1 MNPRKTYLLTK
12 HFKTSSCLQTNSM
25 KRGEVI
31 LLGIKKHQ
39 NKWTE
44 IGDTA
49 NLVTIHRIRLVSSKR
64 RKKICVWKTR
74 HASSIYK
81 MKKYIELFNRGYEL

>member
-1 MNPRKTYLLTK
+1 MNPRKPYLLTK

-31 LLGIKKHQ
+31 LWRIKKQSEH
-39 NKWTE
+39 TE

-49 NLVTIHRIRLVSSKR
+49 NLITMYRIGLASRQKKKR
-64 RKKICVWKTR
+64 FGFGLNLR
-74 HASSIYK
+74 
-81 MKKYIELFNRGYEL
+81 N